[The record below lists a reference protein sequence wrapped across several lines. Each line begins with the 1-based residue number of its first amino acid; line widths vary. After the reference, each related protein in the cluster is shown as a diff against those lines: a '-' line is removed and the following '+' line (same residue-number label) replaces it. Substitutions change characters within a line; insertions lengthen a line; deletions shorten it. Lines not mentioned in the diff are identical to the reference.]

1 MRVRWFAFGV
11 LVGLV
16 LAPASG
22 RMAWHMLRDK
32 LARAID
38 AVLRFGIDTSSSSP
52 RA

>member
-1 MRVRWFAFGV
+1 MRVRWFAFGL
-11 LVGLV
+11 LVGLI

-22 RMAWHMLRDK
+22 RATWYMIREK

-38 AVLRFGIDTSSSSP
+38 ALLRLGIDTSSSPP

>member
-1 MRVRWFAFGV
+1 MHVRWFAFGV
-11 LVGLV
+11 LVGLI

-22 RMAWHMLRDK
+22 RATWRMLRDK

-38 AVLRFGIDTSSSSP
+38 AVLRLGIDTSSSSP